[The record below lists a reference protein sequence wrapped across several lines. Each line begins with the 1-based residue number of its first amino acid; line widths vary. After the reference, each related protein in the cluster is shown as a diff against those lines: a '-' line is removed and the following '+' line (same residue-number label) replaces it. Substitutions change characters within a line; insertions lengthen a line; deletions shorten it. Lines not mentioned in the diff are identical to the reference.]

1 MLLAVPPKCCQTDPC
16 LRRDE
21 GRGRPFGPAFTL
33 GYNPLVPILGN
44 AEKAELESLILEKLT
59 QYHDQHGSSALLNA
73 GVRVV
78 VQVDGVRVDTGETA
92 DPLAAV
98 EIRSLFTALCYVTG
112 GTMALP
118 RDALG
123 SLATEATSAA
133 AAQVNR
139 IAKG

>member
-1 MLLAVPPKCCQTDPC
+1 MAPIATARVAAVP
-16 LRRDE
+16 L
-21 GRGRPFGPAFTL
+21 
-33 GYNPLVPILGN
+33 LGN
-44 AEKAELESLILEKLT
+44 AEKAELEQLILSKLT
-59 QYHDQHGSSALLNA
+59 EHYEKNGSSALLQE
-73 GVRVV
+73 GLRVV
-78 VQVDGVRVDTGETA
+78 VNGAGVLLDSGETPHA
-92 DPLAAV
+92 LAAV

-112 GTMALP
+112 GTLALP